1 MDFFSHALLP
11 YLLGS
16 FLGLKRKYLAALVL
30 GGIAPDL
37 DVLVVWINYIYPTSL
52 LIVHRGFTHTLFFG
66 FFVAAFVLFLATRD
80 RVLTRAQR
88 FVKLDLDFSVSCLAF
103 AYAGILSHLF
113 LDYLTSKG
121 VPLFYPFSAARYS
134 AEIFSMIELI
144 IMIASLLVLAELF
157 RERSRAKF
165 NKNLFIIFMAFL
177 LIVGGIRIEG
187 KEMAQGYITDKSAKV
202 YPDTNLFQWAVLD
215 NDSDSF
221 LVREF
226 NTLYGEMPHSSTFL
240 RLNISSGPVGS
251 VGSAGSAVSVES
263 ERAIDL
269 AENLPQ
275 VKLFRWRAYAVAIN
289 ASERNGSWLLEYY
302 DPVIKLET
310 MNSGRAAFA
319 AFGYGSLRIKVE
331 DNEARVV

>member
-1 MDFFSHALLP
+1 MDFFSHAVLP

-16 FLGLKRKYLAALVL
+16 FLGLKKKYLAALVL

-113 LDYLTSKG
+113 LDYLTTKG

-165 NKNLFIIFMAFL
+165 NKNLFIIFVAFL

-187 KEMAQGYITDKSAKV
+187 KEMAQGYITDKSAEV

-215 NDSDSF
+215 NDSDRF
-221 LVREF
+221 QVREF

-240 RLNISSGPVGS
+240 RLNISSGSVGS
-251 VGSAGSAVSVES
+251 VGSVES
-263 ERAIDL
+263 ERALDL

-310 MNSGRAAFA
+310 MNSWRMAIAAS
-319 AFGYGSLRIKVE
+319 GYGSLRVKVE

>member
-1 MDFFSHALLP
+1 MDFFSHAVLP

-16 FLGLKRKYLAALVL
+16 FLGLKRKHLAALVL

-80 RVLTRAQR
+80 GVLTWAQR
-88 FVKLDLDFSVSCLAF
+88 YIKLDLDFSVSCLAF
-103 AYAGILSHLF
+103 AYAGVLSHLS
-113 LDYLTSKG
+113 LDYLTTKG
-121 VPLFYPFSAARYS
+121 VPLFYPFTAARYS
-134 AEIFSMIELI
+134 ADIFYMIELI
-144 IMIASLLVLAELF
+144 IMIASLLVLIKLF

-165 NKNLFIIFMAFL
+165 NKNLFIIFVAFL

-187 KEMAQGYITDKSAKV
+187 KEMAQGYTDKSAEV

-215 NDSDSF
+215 NDSDRF
-221 LVREF
+221 QVREF
-226 NTLYGEMPHSSTFL
+226 NALYGEMPRNSTFL
-240 RLNISSGPVGS
+240 RLNISSGSVGS
-251 VGSAGSAVSVES
+251 VESVESIESVES
-263 ERAIDL
+263 ERALDL

-302 DPVIKLET
+302 DPVVKLET
-310 MNSGRAAFA
+310 MNSWRTAIAAS
-319 AFGYGSLRIKVE
+319 GYGSLRVKVE
-331 DNEARVV
+331 DNEARLV